1 MKSAIL
7 NFHPASDHPLHPGL
21 NLGTSHGKAHQEA
34 EPVVFG
40 FWVFLMSDLVTF
52 AMFFAVYATAIHATA
67 GGPGNAEITDA
78 ISIAI
83 QTGALLTS
91 SLLFGLATL
100 AMKYEEGR
108 AKVASLLAASLTLGL
123 VFLGF
128 EMSDFIHAA
137 EIGAV
142 PMRSSYLSA
151 YWALVGLHG
160 LHVIVGSI
168 IILAMIAQIAIFGLR
183 SDVKS
188 RILRLGLYWHFLD
201 VVWVGIIT
209 VVFLP
214 GASA

>member
-1 MKSAIL
+1 MTSAAA
-7 NFHPASDHPLHPGL
+7 ASSKPLHPGL
-21 NLGTSHGKAHQEA
+21 NLGPAHGKANKEA

-52 AMFFAVYATAIHATA
+52 AMFFAVYATSVHATA
-67 GGPGNAEITDA
+67 GGPGNAAITDLT
-78 ISIAI
+78 SIAI
-83 QTGALLTS
+83 QTGALLIS
-91 SLLFGLATL
+91 SLLFGLGTI
-100 AMKYEEGR
+100 AMKYNEGR
-108 AKVASLLAASLTLGL
+108 AKVASFLAAALAFGL

-128 EMSDFIHAA
+128 EVRDFMHAA

-142 PMRSSYLSA
+142 PMRSGYLSS

-160 LHVIVGSI
+160 LHVFVGSI

-183 SDVKS
+183 SHVKS

-201 VVWVGIIT
+201 VIWVGIIT

-214 GASA
+214 GAVA